1 MSSLETSL
9 EDSGDDGEAERSR
22 LTRTG
27 LCARH
32 QISTSKRRRNG
43 ILLHRRRVLELTSLH
58 VRVHARPEVEFFKR
72 ADRRRHVSS
81 TRLYRNIFVQIKIQT
96 GVFTREKLRRLRV
109 RIISRRRSL
118 LSLLLGERVVL
129 ASKPRATGV
138 PPSTAESAIFSASE
152 RRSAVIL
159 TARESTATAAA
170 PSSAASVSAAVPAAA
185 PCDAYAPRAS
195 RQSPR
200 FVLRLV
206 VSFTLP
212 FTPTP
217 PWSLRSL
224 PFRSLPFRSS
234 EGLHPTRED
243 ARSPA
248 EMTSSRPI
256 ARPASRARV
265 RSLASRANERT
276 KFHAFE
282 SPPIASSSVAFA
294 FAFAFAFATP
304 LPGRLDAPPNDPPPP
319 LEGAFPPA
327 GRLRRCGGTYP
338 DVFAGAGA
346 FVVVARVAPPVALAL
361 APAPALAPPPLGGG
375 GRSALSGGRSVESA
389 QSLIDSFARAFVR
402 TLVDR
407 SVVDVCRRSRRVA
420 PSSSPSR
427 ARDLRP
433 DACIPCGRFDRF
445 DRFESI
451 DSHRFQKRRVK
462 PHAIDARSLD
472 RWMDRCVS
480 CVC

>member
-265 RSLASRANERT
+265 RSLASRADERT

-282 SPPIASSSVAFA
+282 SPPIASSSSVVAFA
-294 FAFAFAFATP
+294 FTFAFAFAFATP

-319 LEGAFPPA
+319 LDGAFPPA

-338 DVFAGAGA
+338 DVAAGAGA
-346 FVVVARVAPPVALAL
+346 VVVVARVAPPVALAPAPPVAL
-361 APAPALAPPPLGGG
+361 APAPAPALAPPPLGGG

-433 DACIPCGRFDRF
+433 DGWMRAFRAVG
-445 DRFESI
+445 SI
-451 DSHRFQKRRVK
+451 GS
-462 PHAIDARSLD
+462 IGSSRST
-472 RWMDRCVS
+472 RIGFRSVG
-480 CVC
+480 